1 MTSPSTAARPLQGIA
16 LLLTALACFVVL
28 DTSVKH
34 ISAVISVLIA
44 VWFRYMFQAVVM
56 SAVLLPLRGKGLL
69 RTREPWLQVA
79 RGLLLL
85 IVSVLG
91 YYGLT
96 LMPVAEFTAI
106 VMLTPLMVTLLA
118 ALFLKEQVSLLRW
131 LLVGGG
137 FAGALLIV
145 RPWEGDGGG
154 LGWVN
159 LLPLVLVLA
168 YAVFQILTSRLA
180 RTEDALT
187 MHLYTGW
194 VGALA
199 MTLVLPLIWQS
210 IPDHETLALLF
221 LLGLMGTVGHY
232 LLILAFA
239 RAPAATLT
247 PFLYAQIAFA
257 MLAGWW
263 VFDHVPGHIELGGIA
278 LIMVCGALAAWLAAR
293 PAQRIGAI

>member
-1 MTSPSTAARPLQGIA
+1 MTSPSTAVRPLQGIA

-131 LLVGGG
+131 LLVAGG

-199 MTLVLPLIWQS
+199 MTLVLPLIWQA